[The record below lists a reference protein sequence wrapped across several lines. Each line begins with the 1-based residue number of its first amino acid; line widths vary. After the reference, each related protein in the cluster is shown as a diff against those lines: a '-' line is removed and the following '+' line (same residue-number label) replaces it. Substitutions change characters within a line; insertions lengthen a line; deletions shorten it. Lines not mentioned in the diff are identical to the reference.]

1 MKNFE
6 GKVAVVT
13 GAASG
18 IGRAI
23 AERFAQEGMSVVLAD
38 FEADALQAT
47 ERDFRLREF
56 DVLAVLADV
65 SRRESVQQLQQRTLE
80 RYGAVHVLV
89 NNAGVADTQRVPIW
103 DEPLSDF
110 DWVLGINLWGV
121 IHGLRAFVPGM
132 IQHGQPG
139 HIVNTASVAG
149 LIPGRGIYGLSKH
162 GVVALTEALYQDLAD
177 AGSNLHAS
185 VLCPPFVKTRIF
197 DSARNRPGVTTF
209 ESLSTPDIL
218 QRALEPEAI
227 ADAVFQGI
235 RDEQL
240 FIIPHSEFDTVISDR
255 AERIVARQNPHN
267 LNAG

>member
-1 MKNFE
+1 MRNFE

-23 AERFAQEGMSVVLAD
+23 AERLAQEGMSVVLAD
-38 FEADALQAT
+38 FEAGALEAT

-56 DVLAVLADV
+56 DVFAVLADV
-65 SRRESVQQLQQRTLE
+65 ARRESVQELCRRSLE
-80 RYGAVHVLV
+80 RYGDVHILV
-89 NNAGVADTQRVPIW
+89 NNAGVADTQRVAIW
-103 DEPLSDF
+103 DEPLGDF

-121 IHGLRAFVPGM
+121 IHGLQAFVPAM
-132 IQHGQPG
+132 LRHGQPG

-162 GVVALTEALYQDLAD
+162 AVVALTEALYQDLGD
-177 AGSNLHAS
+177 VGSNLHTS

-209 ESLSTPDIL
+209 QSLSTPEIL
-218 QRALEPEAI
+218 QRALEPSAI
-227 ADAVFQGI
+227 ADAVFEGI

-240 FIIPHSEFDTVISDR
+240 YIIPHSEFDTAIRDR
-255 AERIVARQNPHN
+255 GERIVARQNPPIP
-267 LNAG
+267 A